1 MANQTA
7 KQPVRSVTV
16 AKLSAR
22 PNIPYS
28 PDLGIASSVF
38 KFDLDNSGHLLADYP
53 VNGSGQIK
61 NGVNAAFRNI
71 RFVYNAVAH
80 RCLHYYVETVA
91 LWNLVAH
98 MRKV

>member
-1 MANQTA
+1 MAN
-7 KQPVRSVTV
+7 QPVRSVTV
-16 AKLSAR
+16 AELSAR

-28 PDLGIASSVF
+28 PDLEIASSVF
-38 KFDLDNSGHLLADYP
+38 KSDLDSSGHLVADYP
-53 VNGSGQIK
+53 ANGSGQIK

-80 RCLHYYVETVA
+80 RCHHHYVPVVA

-98 MRKV
+98 MRKA